1 MFWLEEGL
9 FWFSLG
15 QGHIRVIGVANV
27 LVGMANVLVGGGFV
41 LVASPSRSY
50 QGHGGSFG
58 ASLFTF

>member
-50 QGHGGSFG
+50 EGHGGSFG